1 VSLGIGTRLGVYEIV
16 GSIGSGGM
24 GEVYRAR
31 DSRLGRHVALKI
43 LPPEFAND
51 ADRLARFKREARVLA
66 ALNHPNIAQIFGFED
81 HHSAQA
87 LVLELV
93 EGETLAERIARGPL
107 PLTEA
112 ADVARQVAL
121 ALEASHEA
129 GVIHRDLK
137 PSNIKLRADGTV
149 KVLDF
154 GLAKSVD
161 GVAAGDE
168 TMTSPA
174 KTELGMILGTAAY
187 MAPEQAKGR
196 AVDKRADIWAYGVVL
211 FEMLA
216 GGRLFKADSVAETI
230 GLVTTRDPDWN
241 RLPTTTPPR
250 LRELLARCLDRDPRT
265 RLRDIGEARVLLSGS
280 FEPVAATPPAQRSL
294 ARRVMLTAVVA
305 GLAGVTGLTVWQ
317 LKPAASIPLRQFE
330 LPERFE
336 TFGFISPDG
345 SRLAFVSE
353 GRLSVQRLDE
363 VESKVIAQ
371 VPLDSGAVFWSPDSR
386 SIGLFAGGAI
396 RTIQSDGGSLFEVC
410 KVPSTGKVA
419 PAGAG
424 WRHDGTIVIAAW
436 HDGLYSA
443 PATGGVPKLF
453 VPLKAKEEVDFHRVS
468 VLPDDR
474 LIVATHLVSDT
485 PANRVEMIDA
495 GLGGGRRTLLTDPAI
510 TEAQYSTTGH
520 LLFSRSGANEGL
532 WALPYS
538 EGPLDPAGARLIAT
552 EAREFGSARDGT
564 LVYSLPNPSANRQEL
579 VWVTRSGTVTT
590 VPGAPL
596 RTDICCPEL
605 SPNGQRVLAVARIDD
620 VRNLVVRDL
629 GNGVDTKLTFQ
640 QGDDDRIGTG
650 IFGAAWFPAGDRVLY
665 TARGIDGERIVERP
679 ANGTGVPRPMVHGGF
694 PRIFAKSPYLIFL
707 VDDRRELRLRRALL
721 ASDGSVGASER
732 VLRGGAEPDVR
743 GFDLSPDGTLLA
755 YSVRQ
760 ASGQLRVFLTRFPS
774 GDGLWEVPGGGTF
787 PHFSRDG
794 SELFFIA
801 PVPARNSQGQLAAR
815 LVAVRITATPPF
827 FSGLPTPVLPE
838 HAARGAQEPRIG
850 WFDVGPDNRFLMFR
864 PLGGEAGDR
873 RRTVVVQNWPEL
885 LRRQ

>member
-16 GSIGSGGM
+16 DSIGSGGM

-51 ADRLARFKREARVLA
+51 ADRLARFKQEARVLA

-81 HHSAQA
+81 LHSAQA

-154 GLAKSVD
+154 GLAKSVA
-161 GVAAGDE
+161 GMPAGDE

-174 KTELGMILGTAAY
+174 KTELGVILGTAAY

-196 AVDKRADIWAYGVVL
+196 PVDKRADIWAYGVVL

-216 GGRLFKADSVAETI
+216 GGRLFEADSVVETI

-241 RLPTTTPPR
+241 RLPATTPPR
-250 LRELLARCLDRDPRT
+250 VRELLARCLDRDPRT
-265 RLRDIGEARVLLSGS
+265 RLRDIGEARVLLSGPL
-280 FEPVAATPPAQRSL
+280 EQAAPTPVLRRSL
-294 ARRVMLTAVVA
+294 ARRVVLTAAVA
-305 GLAGVTGLTVWQ
+305 GLVGVTGLIAWR
-317 LKPAASIPLRQFE
+317 LKPDASIPFRQFE
-330 LPERFE
+330 LPARFE
-336 TFGFISPDG
+336 TPGFISPDG
-345 SRLAFVSE
+345 SRLAFLSE
-353 GRLSVQRLDE
+353 GRLSVQWLDE
-363 VESKVIAQ
+363 VEPKVIAQ
-371 VPLDSGAVFWSPDSR
+371 VPNSSGIVFWSPDGR
-386 SIGLFAGGAI
+386 SIGLSGGGVI
-396 RTIQSDGGSLFEVC
+396 RTIPSDGGALFEVC
-410 KVPSTGKVA
+410 KVPSTGPVM
-419 PAGAG
+419 GVG

-436 HDGLYSA
+436 HDGLYSV

-453 VPLKAKEEVDFHRVS
+453 VPFNPKEEVDFHDVS

-474 LIVATHLVSDT
+474 LIVAAHLLGDT
-485 PANRVEMIDA
+485 TTFRVQIIDA
-495 GLGGGRRTLLTDPAI
+495 GLGGGRRTLVTDPTI
-510 TEAQYSTTGH
+510 TEAQYSATGH
-520 LLFSRSGANEGL
+520 LLLLRSGTNEGL
-532 WALPYS
+532 WALPFS
-538 EGPLDPAGARLIAT
+538 EGALDPAGARLIA
-552 EAREFGSARDGT
+552 AGANAVSSARDGT
-564 LVYSLPNPSANRQEL
+564 LVYSLPNSTANRQEL
-579 VWVTRSGTVTT
+579 VWVTRSGTATP

-596 RTDICCPEL
+596 RSNDLCCPEL
-605 SPNGQRVLAVARIDD
+605 SPNGRRALAVVTTDG

-629 GNGVDTKLTFQ
+629 GNGVDTRLTFQ

-650 IFGAAWFPAGDRVLY
+650 DFGAAWFPNGDRVLY

-679 ANGTGVPRPMVHGGF
+679 ANGTGVPRPMVRGGF
-694 PRIFAKSPYLIFL
+694 ARISTDGRYLIFL
-707 VDDRRELRLRRALL
+707 VNDRGEGRLRRALL
-721 ASDGSVGASER
+721 ASDGSVGAPER
-732 VLRGGAEPDVR
+732 LLRGGAELDVR
-743 GFDLSPDGTLLA
+743 RFDLSPDGTLLA
-755 YSVRQ
+755 FNVRQ
-760 ASGQLRVFLTRFPS
+760 ASGQMRVFLTKFPS
-774 GDGLWEVPGGGTF
+774 GDGLWQVAVGGTY
-787 PHFSRDG
+787 PHFSPDG
-794 SELFFIA
+794 KELFFAA
-801 PVPARNSQGQLAAR
+801 PVPARDSQGQPEDR
-815 LVAVRITATPPF
+815 LVAVRITTTPSVSVGP
-827 FSGLPTPVLPE
+827 PTTVLQE
-838 HAARGAQEPRIG
+838 RAGQGAQEPSIG

-864 PLGGEAGDR
+864 RLGGDAGDR

>member
-1 VSLGIGTRLGVYEIV
+1 MSIGIGTRLGVYEIV

-43 LPPEFAND
+43 LPPAFAND

-107 PLTEA
+107 QLTEA

-137 PSNIKLRADGTV
+137 PANIKLRADGTV

-161 GVAAGDE
+161 GVAAGGE

-174 KTELGMILGTAAY
+174 MTELGMILGTAAY

-216 GGRLFKADSVAETI
+216 AGRLFEADSVVETI
-230 GLVTTRDPDWN
+230 GLVATRDPDWN
-241 RLPTTTPPR
+241 RLPATTPPR

-265 RLRDIGEARVLLSGS
+265 RLRDIGEARVLLSGPLEPAPPTPAARRS
-280 FEPVAATPPAQRSL
+280 F
-294 ARRVMLTAVVA
+294 ARRVVLTAAVA
-305 GLAGVTGLTVWQ
+305 GLVGVTGLIAWR
-317 LKPAASIPLRQFE
+317 LKPSASIPFRQFE
-330 LPERFE
+330 LPVRFE
-336 TFGFISPDG
+336 TFGFSPDG
-345 SRLAFVSE
+345 SRLAFLSE

-371 VPLDSGAVFWSPDSR
+371 VPINSGVVFWSPDGR
-386 SIGLFAGGAI
+386 SIGFSGGGAI
-396 RTIQSDGGSLFEVC
+396 RTIPSDGGALFEVC
-410 KVPSTGKVA
+410 KVPSSGQVM
-419 PAGAG
+419 GAG
-424 WRHDGTIVIAAW
+424 WRHDGTIVIASW
-436 HDGLYSA
+436 HDGLYSV

-453 VPLKAKEEVDFHRVS
+453 VPLETKEEVDFHGVS

-474 LIVATHLVSDT
+474 LIVAVHLLSDT
-485 PANRVEMIDA
+485 QRYRVQMIDA
-495 GLGGGRRTLLTDPAI
+495 GLGGGRRTLLTDPTIA
-510 TEAQYSTTGH
+510 EAQYSATGH
-520 LLFSRSGANEGL
+520 LLFSRFGANEGL
-532 WALPYS
+532 WALPFS
-538 EGPLDPAGARLIAT
+538 EGALDPAAARLIAAG
-552 EAREFGSARDGT
+552 AREFRNARDGT
-564 LVYSLPNPSANRQEL
+564 LVYSLPNSSANRQEL
-579 VWVTRSGTVTT
+579 VWVTRSGTVTP
-590 VPGAPL
+590 VPGTPF
-596 RTDICCPEL
+596 RSVDPCCPEL
-605 SPNGQRVLAVARIDD
+605 SPNGKRALAVATIAN

-629 GNGVDTKLTFQ
+629 GNGVDTRLTFQ

-650 IFGAAWFPAGDRVLY
+650 DFSAAWFPAGDRVLY
-665 TARGIDGERIVERP
+665 TARGIGGERIVERP
-679 ANGTGVPRPMVHGGF
+679 ADGTGVPRSKVRGSF
-694 PRIFAKSPYLIFL
+694 ARISADGRHLIFL
-707 VDDRRELRLRRALL
+707 VDDRGQGRLRRALL
-721 ASDGSVGASER
+721 ASDGSVGAPER
-732 VLRGGAEPDVR
+732 VLRDGAEPDVR
-743 GFDLSPDGTLLA
+743 RFDLSRDGTLLA
-755 YSVRQ
+755 FSVRQ
-760 ASGQLRVFLTRFPS
+760 ASGQMSVFLTKFPT
-774 GDGLWEVPGGGTF
+774 GDGLWEAGVGTF

-794 SELFFIA
+794 RELFFAA
-801 PVPARNSQGQLAAR
+801 PAPARDSQGQPAGR
-815 LVAVRITATPPF
+815 LVAVRITTTPSVSVGP
-827 FSGLPTPVLPE
+827 PTTVLQE
-838 HAARGAQEPRIG
+838 RAGRGSQELRIG
-850 WFDVGPDNRFLMFR
+850 WFDVGPDDRFLMFR
-864 PLGGEAGDR
+864 RLGGEAGDR

>member
-1 VSLGIGTRLGVYEIV
+1 V
-16 GSIGSGGM
+16 
-24 GEVYRAR
+24 
-31 DSRLGRHVALKI
+31 
-43 LPPEFAND
+43 
-51 ADRLARFKREARVLA
+51 
-66 ALNHPNIAQIFGFED
+66 
-81 HHSAQA
+81 QA

-161 GVAAGDE
+161 GGAAGDE

-174 KTELGMILGTAAY
+174 KTALGMILGTAAY

-216 GGRLFKADSVAETI
+216 GGRLFEADSVVETI
-230 GLVTTRDPDWN
+230 GLVATRDPDWN

-265 RLRDIGEARVLLSGS
+265 RLRDIGEARVLLSGPL
-280 FEPVAATPPAQRSL
+280 EPAAPTPA
-294 ARRVMLTAVVA
+294 ARRSFARRAVLTAAVA
-305 GLAGVTGLTVWQ
+305 GLVGVTGLIAWQ
-317 LKPAASIPLRQFE
+317 LKPAASIPFRQFE

-353 GRLSVQRLDE
+353 GRLSVHRLDE

-371 VPLDSGAVFWSPDSR
+371 VPINSGDLFWSPDSR
-386 SIGLFAGGAI
+386 SIGLSGGGAI
-396 RTIQSDGGSLFEVC
+396 RTIQSDGGALFEVC
-410 KVPSTGKVA
+410 KVPSTGRVF
-419 PAGAG
+419 AG
-424 WRHDGTIVIAAW
+424 WRHDGTIVIASW
-436 HDGLYSA
+436 HDGLYSV

-453 VPLKAKEEVDFHRVS
+453 VPLKTKEEVDFHGVS

-474 LIVATHLVSDT
+474 LIVATHLLGDT
-485 PANRVEMIDA
+485 QAYRVEMIDV
-495 GLGGGRRTLLTDPAI
+495 GLGGGRRTLLTDPTI
-510 TEAQYSTTGH
+510 TDAQYSTTGH

-532 WALPYS
+532 WALPFS
-538 EGPLDPAGARLIAT
+538 EGALDSAGARLIAAG
-552 EAREFGSARDGT
+552 ARTFGNARDGT

-579 VWVTRSGTVTT
+579 VWVTRSGTVTP

-596 RTDICCPEL
+596 RTGDPSYPEL
-605 SPNGQRVLAVARIDD
+605 SPNGKHALAVATIAD

-629 GNGVDTKLTFQ
+629 GNGVDTRLTFQ
-640 QGDDDRIGTG
+640 QGDDDRIARGDS
-650 IFGAAWFPAGDRVLY
+650 GAAWFPSGDRVLY
-665 TARGIDGERIVERP
+665 TAGGIGGERIVERP
-679 ANGTGVPRPMVHGGF
+679 ANGTGAPRPIVRGGF
-694 PRIFAKSPYLIFL
+694 ARVSDDSRYLIFL
-707 VDDRRELRLRRALL
+707 VDDRGEGRLRRASL
-721 ASDGSVGASER
+721 APDGSVSAPER
-732 VLRGGAEPDVR
+732 VLRDGVEPDVR
-743 GFDLSPDGTLLA
+743 RFDLSRDGLLA
-755 YSVRQ
+755 FNVRQ
-760 ASGQLRVFLTRFPS
+760 ATGQMSVSLTKFPT
-774 GDGLWEVPGGGTF
+774 GDGRWEVPGGGTF

-801 PVPARNSQGQLAAR
+801 PGPARDSQGQLAAR
-815 LVAVRITATPPF
+815 LVAVRITTTPPF
-827 FSGLPTPVLPE
+827 FVGPPTPVLPE
-838 HAARGAQEPRIG
+838 HAGRGAQEPSIG
-850 WFDVGPDNRFLMFR
+850 WFDVGPDKNFLMFR
-864 PLGGEAGDR
+864 RLGGEASDR

-885 LRRQ
+885 LRRE